1 LNHKLIAS
9 KGLQVAD
16 VAKTLA
22 EFLARHVGIDRT
34 FTRAELE
41 SKLDPYDVVGRRMQ
55 KAYHPERS
63 GDVSFVLKPY
73 WQEGDP
79 KTSTGT
85 GHGSPHAY
93 DTHVPLLVFGP
104 NVKPGI
110 RKEEVAPATIA
121 SIFAKALGIKPPAKA
136 EYPAPE
142 GLFKN

>member
-1 LNHKLIAS
+1 MSLDFS
-9 KGLQVAD
+9 
-16 VAKTLA
+16 
-22 EFLARHVGIDRT
+22 ARHIGIERT

-41 SKLDPYDVVGRRMQ
+41 GKLDVYDTLGKQM
-55 KAYHPERS
+55 KKSYHPDRS
-63 GDVSFVLKPY
+63 GDLSFVLKPY

-110 RKEEVAPATIA
+110 RKEEVAPAAIA
-121 SIFAKALGIKPPAKA
+121 SIFARSLGIQPPAKA
-136 EYPAPE
+136 EYPLPQ
-142 GLFKN
+142 GLFRD